1 MLTRQSVKRKEKSDA
16 NKSLRKLAKTSEQI
30 NCALVSELKSLNFTG
45 WVDTKLEIAYCSEE
59 IVSD

>member
-1 MLTRQSVKRKEKSDA
+1 MKRKEKSDA